1 MKRFSSLGW
10 KIFLSVW
17 LTSLLVVLI
26 TAFVMGRIVE
36 KEKHQE
42 VLAAKA
48 MGFAEILVDRYE
60 RTGSV
65 QRPDAWHKK
74 PYGRDDED
82 DRSGDGRNDF
92 GHKDAGRKDYERDH
106 ESREHNQRKRQ
117 YLPYFKLRIYA
128 ADETQIAGP
137 KRPAGK
143 EKPGSM
149 FLKLQSDTGND
160 YLVVVD
166 INPRKSLYWS
176 VFKFMLSVQMI
187 VIIIVSALA
196 SLWLTWIVIRP
207 IKRLRQ
213 HTEDLYQGNYSVR
226 TDTRLSARA
235 DEIGDLARE
244 FNRMADHVE
253 QALNANQRLLQD
265 VSHELRAPLARLQM
279 ATGLVEQRLSE
290 EGQALVTRINLEC
303 ERLSR
308 LIDEILSLARLESQS
323 GEAHLFELEPL
334 LNSLIEDCRFI
345 ATDHTLKW
353 QARQERL
360 GVYGQA
366 ELLRRAVDNV
376 LGNAIKHTPP
386 GSEICISVQQVNGRC
401 RISIEDNG
409 PGVDDAQL
417 GRLFDPFYRQQQVNN
432 GYGLGLSIAKRAV
445 ELLGGRI
452 EANSPPGKGLQVC
465 IDLPLAKDL

>member
-1 MKRFSSLGW
+1 MKRFTSLGW
-10 KIFLSVW
+10 KIFLSIW

-26 TAFVMGRIVE
+26 TAFVMGRVVE
-36 KEKHQE
+36 REKHQE

-48 MGFAEILVDRYE
+48 MGFAEVLVERFE

-65 QRPDAWHKK
+65 QRSPSWLKPSYDNDGGHNDGKK
-74 PYGRDDED
+74 KEGYGREK
-82 DRSGDGRNDF
+82 R
-92 GHKDAGRKDYERDH
+92 GHDN
-106 ESREHNQRKRQ
+106 REHNQRERQ
-117 YLPYFKLRIYA
+117 FLPYFKVRIYA
-128 ADETQIAGP
+128 ADGKQIAGP
-137 KRPAGK
+137 KRPVGK

-149 FLKLQSDTGND
+149 FLTLTADSGND
-160 YLVVVD
+160 YRVVVD

-176 VFKFMLSVQMI
+176 VFKFMLSVQMV
-187 VIIIVSALA
+187 VIIVVSALA

-253 QALNANQRLLQD
+253 QALSANQRLLQD

-279 ATGLVEQRLSE
+279 AAGLVEQRLGE
-290 EGQALVTRINLEC
+290 DDQVLVTRINLEC

-323 GEAHLFELEPL
+323 GDAQYFELQPL
-334 LNSLIEDCRFI
+334 LNSLVEDCRFI
-345 ATDHTLKW
+345 ATEHSLKW
-353 QARQERL
+353 QDRGERL
-360 GVYGQA
+360 GVFGHA

-376 LGNAIKHTPP
+376 LGNALKHTPA
-386 GSEICISVQQVNGRC
+386 GSEICVSVQQVGERC
-401 RISIEDNG
+401 RICIEDNG
-409 PGVDDAQL
+409 PGVDEAQL
-417 GRLFDPFYRQQQVNN
+417 GRLFDPFYRQQQLDN

-452 EANSPPGKGLQVC
+452 EASSSSGKGLLVC
-465 IDLPLAKDL
+465 IDLPLANDM

>member
-26 TAFVMGRIVE
+26 TAFVMGQIVE

-42 VLAAKA
+42 VLVAKA
-48 MGFAEILVDRYE
+48 MGFAEVLVERYE

-65 QRPDAWHKK
+65 KRQEPWRKK
-74 PYGRDDED
+74 SYEHD
-82 DRSGDGRNDF
+82 
-92 GHKDAGRKDYERDH
+92 RKDGGRGEEQEYRRESRDH
-106 ESREHNQRKRQ
+106 GSRKHNQRERDF
-117 YLPYFKLRIYA
+117 LPYFKLRIYTG
-128 ADETQIAGP
+128 DKQQIAGP
-137 KRPAGK
+137 KRPAGEAK
-143 EKPGSM
+143 AGSM
-149 FLKLQSDTGND
+149 FLQLQSDTGSN

-166 INPRKSLYWS
+166 INPRKSLFWS
-176 VFKFMLSVQMI
+176 VFKFMLSVQMVI
-187 VIIIVSALA
+187 IIIVSALA
-196 SLWLTWIVIRP
+196 SLLLTWIVIRP

-226 TDTRLSARA
+226 TDTRLAARA

-279 ATGLVEQRLSE
+279 ATGLVEQRLGE
-290 EGQALVTRINLEC
+290 DDQNLVTRINLEC

-323 GEAHLFELEPL
+323 GEAQLFELEPL
-334 LNSLIEDCRFI
+334 LSSLVEDCRFI
-345 ATDHTLKW
+345 APEHTLRW
-353 QARQERL
+353 QEAGEGAKL
-360 GVYGQA
+360 FGQA

-376 LGNAIKHTPP
+376 LGNAIKHTPA
-386 GSEICISVQQVNGRC
+386 GSDISISVSQAGNRC
-401 RISIEDNG
+401 RICIDDNG

-417 GRLFDPFYRQQQVNN
+417 ERLFDPFYRQQQVDN
-432 GYGLGLSIAKRAV
+432 GYGLGLSIARRAV

-452 EANSPPGKGLQVC
+452 EASSPPGKGLQVC
-465 IDLPLAKDL
+465 IDLPLAKES

>member
-1 MKRFSSLGW
+1 MKRFRSLGW
-10 KIFLSVW
+10 KIFLSIW

-36 KEKHQE
+36 REKHQE

-48 MGFAEILVDRYE
+48 MGFAEVLVERFE

-65 QRPDAWHKK
+65 QRSPSWRK
-74 PYGRDDED
+74 PAYENDGEH
-82 DRSGDGRNDF
+82 DGRNKKEGYGREKI
-92 GHKDAGRKDYERDH
+92 GHD
-106 ESREHNQRKRQ
+106 SREHNQRERQ
-117 YLPYFKLRIYA
+117 FLPYFKVRIYA
-128 ADETQIAGP
+128 ANGKQIAGP
-137 KRPAGK
+137 KRSVDK
-143 EKPGSM
+143 DKPGSM
-149 FLKLQSDTGND
+149 LLMLTSDSGND
-160 YLVVVD
+160 YRVIVD
-166 INPRKSLYWS
+166 VNPRKSLYWS
-176 VFKFMLSVQMI
+176 VFRFMLSVQMV

-226 TDTRLSARA
+226 TDTSLSTRA

-290 EGQALVTRINLEC
+290 DDQVLVTRINLEC

-323 GEAHLFELEPL
+323 GEAQYFELQPL
-334 LNSLIEDCRFI
+334 INSLVEDCRFI
-345 ATDHTLKW
+345 ATEHTLKW
-353 QARQERL
+353 QERGERL
-360 GVYGQA
+360 GVFGQA

-376 LGNAIKHTPP
+376 LGNALKHTPA
-386 GSEICISVQQVNGRC
+386 GSEICISVQQIGERC
-401 RISIEDNG
+401 RICIEDNG
-409 PGVDDAQL
+409 SGVDEIEL
-417 GRLFDPFYRQQQVNN
+417 GRLFDPFYRQQQLNN

-452 EANSPPGKGLQVC
+452 EASSPPGKGLLVC
-465 IDLPLAKDL
+465 IELPLTGEI